1 MRKQITFITQAGII
15 AALYVVLTV
24 FINAFNLASGA
35 IQVRISE
42 ALCVLPFFTPAA
54 VPGVIIGCFLSN
66 IITGAML
73 PDVIFGTLA
82 TAIAAVAS
90 YFLKDHRFLVTLPP
104 VFANALIIPFVL
116 RYAYQL
122 DDAIWF
128 LMVTVG
134 AGEVIS
140 CVGLG
145 SLLIT
150 ALMPIRSRIFGETF
164 TVKKAKEA

>member
-1 MRKQITFITQAGII
+1 MQKKVLFIAQAGII

-24 FINAFNLASGA
+24 FVAAFNLASGA

-90 YFLKDHRFLVTLPP
+90 YLLRNHRFLVTVPP
-104 VFANALIIPFVL
+104 ILANALIIPFVL
-116 RYAYQL
+116 KYAYHL
-122 DDAIWF
+122 DDAVWF
-128 LMVTVG
+128 MMLTVG
-134 AGEVIS
+134 AGEIIS

-145 SLLIT
+145 SLLIA
-150 ALMPIRSRIFGETF
+150 ALMPIRKLIFGDAY
-164 TVKKAKEA
+164 VKTSKAG

>member
-1 MRKQITFITQAGII
+1 MQKKVLFIAQAGII

-24 FINAFNLASGA
+24 FVAAFNLASGA

-90 YFLKDHRFLVTLPP
+90 YLLRNHRFLVTVPP
-104 VFANALIIPFVL
+104 VLANALIIPFVL
-116 RYAYQL
+116 KYAYHL
-122 DDAIWF
+122 DDAVWF
-128 LMVTVG
+128 MMLTVG
-134 AGEVIS
+134 AGEIIS

-150 ALMPIRSRIFGETF
+150 ALMPIRKLIFGDAY
-164 TVKKAKEA
+164 VKTSKAG

>member
-1 MRKQITFITQAGII
+1 MQKKVLFIAQAGII

-24 FINAFNLASGA
+24 FVAAFNLASGA

-90 YFLKDHRFLVTLPP
+90 YLLRNHRFLVTLPP
-104 VFANALIIPFVL
+104 VLANALIIPFVL
-116 RYAYQL
+116 KYAYHL
-122 DDAIWF
+122 DDAVWF
-128 LMVTVG
+128 MMLTVG
-134 AGEVIS
+134 AGEIIS

-150 ALMPIRSRIFGETF
+150 ALMPIRKLIFGDAY
-164 TVKKAKEA
+164 VKTSKAG